1 MDNDVT
7 EARQRIALAAFRLF
21 GERGYSCTSIQDI
34 ADAAEVR
41 KAMVYYYFQSKEGLY
56 QTLVTESAAG
66 MRDMLTQV
74 VLGDDGAPRSEQKS
88 AVEMLEAVA
97 ELVIGLARD
106 NRDSVRF
113 FLSHMFAADADRPAC
128 SFEENEHAPPRMIQ
142 QIATRGVRLGE
153 LRGDPLDLTRLLLGG
168 IQVSIIRYVRT
179 PDQEALPQ
187 GLGRRLVRALLRGF
201 AADHEHAAEKPERAE
216 RNDRADRSDRAER
229 NDRPERSV
237 SGSGSKRAASA
248 GNGKVSGRGRARG
261 TGSSG
266 KRATPPSGARAKK
279 SAAST
284 PPSSRSTSRS

>member
-56 QTLVTESAAG
+56 QTLVAESAAG

-179 PDQEALPQ
+179 PDQEALQQ

-201 AADHEHAAEKPERAE
+201 AADHEHAAEKPER
-216 RNDRADRSDRAER
+216 NDRAER
-229 NDRPERSV
+229 GV
-237 SGSGSKRAASA
+237 SDSGGRRAAAAS
-248 GNGKVSGRGRARG
+248 NGKVSGRGRARV
-261 TGSSG
+261 TGPSG

>member
-56 QTLVTESAAG
+56 QTLVAESAAG

-179 PDQEALPQ
+179 PDQEALQQ

-201 AADHEHAAEKPERAE
+201 AADHEHAAQKPEKAERPERNERAE
-216 RNDRADRSDRAER
+216 R
-229 NDRPERSV
+229 SV
-237 SGSGSKRAASA
+237 SESGSRRAAGA
-248 GNGKVSGRGRARG
+248 ANGKVSGRGRARG

-266 KRATPPSGARAKK
+266 KRATPASGARAKK
-279 SAAST
+279 SAATT